1 MRGIDILTYV
11 VDISKEEASKLGLF
25 TSVLGHVGDGNF
37 HQIVMYNPSEEK
49 DRKATQDCVNGMMDR
64 ALEMEGTVSVGVS
77 PLVGLI
83 AVANLSSTGRTWNW
97 PWKEGQT
104 GSVMTVSA
112 PANNS
117 QHCLA
122 KELGPATIGVMK
134 ALKETLDPQ

>member
-1 MRGIDILTYV
+1 MIDSLTSRL
-11 VDISKEEASKLGLF
+11 DISKEEASKLGLF

-64 ALEMEGTVSVGVS
+64 ALEMEGTVSVGTS
-77 PLVGLI
+77 PLSQQSML
-83 AVANLSSTGRTWNW
+83 ADQPCTGRTWDR
-97 PWKEGQT
+97 PGKEGQFGPLAMSFDLLT
-104 GSVMTVSA
+104 R
-112 PANNS
+112 P

-122 KELGPATIGVMK
+122 KELSPATIGVMK